1 MTSVDSQQSSDVFR
15 LMLYHDLTMNSYAEF
30 GVTISITLFLFSF
43 VRFFLYRVDCHLY

>member
-30 GVTISITLFLFSF
+30 GVLLCFCFLLFVFCIEWIATFTEQQL
-43 VRFFLYRVDCHLY
+43 